1 MCHLVPQKPIYA
13 IYASRA
19 SPVRKAPCCNG
30 FKCTSNSKQA
40 SKPFLPRGTEDEGP
54 TTSKYWF
61 WRFNL
66 AHLVDCSR
74 SVMVSPGKSASKLER
89 MKHIRRTD
97 EQFPYLMAALRMK
110 ASCIVQSFT
119 KCRTKTSK
127 NKSSALIYQLCLVS
141 PPVNIFAAHSGYDLS
156 EPRGDVE
163 HVL

>member
-1 MCHLVPQKPIYA
+1 MPSMHLERLQCARPLAAMGLSARAIQNKHRNHFSPVALRMRVPQLRNIG
-13 IYASRA
+13 SGV
-19 SPVRKAPCCNG
+19 S
-30 FKCTSNSKQA
+30 TSH
-40 SKPFLPRGTEDEGP
+40 
-54 TTSKYWF
+54 
-61 WRFNL
+61 
-66 AHLVDCSR
+66 HLVDCSL

-127 NKSSALIYQLCLVS
+127 NKSSDLIYQLCLVS